1 MKKFIFTLFAICLL
15 TSKLSAQKA
24 WATPDPINPNDSITI
39 WVDIKKCDRQQL
51 AGTTDPLYMWTW
63 TPKEHAKGH
72 PLNNG
77 TWQASNVA
85 LQMRSA
91 GNDLYFYRMVPT
103 QFYEVTAAEL
113 YNNDISLLLKK
124 KDGTGGAA
132 GEDKTED
139 LKIDLAPPVT
149 GPQKI
154 SPFPRLAQK
163 DTLSIVA
170 NDVLTIQY
178 DRNLETKDTLKDKE
192 DFYVFAKARIGAG
205 AADFLQIVPITK
217 VATAPQLAM
226 KNMGNGKFALSMIP
240 NKFFASVN
248 PGGQKI
254 LSVQFQIVRG
264 KIRNSNDT
272 VDGTYEYFLNQ
283 NCE

>member
-1 MKKFIFTLFAICLL
+1 MKKILLFSLVFIFGLA
-15 TSKLSAQKA
+15 KLQAQKA

-39 WVDIKKCDRQQL
+39 WVDLKKCDRQQL

-63 TPKEHAKGH
+63 APNEHAVGH

-77 TWQASNVA
+77 TWLASNDA

-91 GNDLYFYRMVPT
+91 GNDLYFFRMVPT
-103 QFYEVTAAEL
+103 SFYEVTAAEL

-124 KDGTGGAA
+124 KDGTGTAA

-139 LKIDLAPPVT
+139 LKIDLTPPVS
-149 GPQKI
+149 GPQKV
-154 SPFPRLAQK
+154 SPFPSLAKK
-163 DTLSIVA
+163 DTLSIGA
-170 NDVLTIQY
+170 TDVLTIIY
-178 DRNLETKDTLKDKE
+178 DRNLETKDTLKNKE
-192 DFYVFAKARIGAG
+192 DFYLYLRARTGPG
-205 AADFLQIVPITK
+205 LTDFIQFVSITK
-217 VATAPQLAM
+217 VATEPKLAM
-226 KNMGNGKFALSMIP
+226 KNLGGGKFSLSMIP

-248 PGGQKI
+248 PTNQKI

>member
-1 MKKFIFTLFAICLL
+1 MKKFIFTLFAISLL

-51 AGTTDPLYMWTW
+51 AGTSDPLYMWTW
-63 TPKEHAKGH
+63 APKEHPKGH
-72 PLNNG
+72 PLHNG
-77 TWQASNVA
+77 TWQASTDA

-91 GNDLYFYRMVPT
+91 GNDLYFYRMIPT

-113 YNNDISLLLKK
+113 YNNDINLLLKK

-139 LKIDLAPPVT
+139 LKIELSPPVT

-163 DTLSIVA
+163 DTLSIGA
-170 NDVLTIQY
+170 NDVLMIQY

-192 DFYVFAKARIGAG
+192 DFYVYAKARIGAG
-205 AADFLQIVPITK
+205 AADFVQIVSITK

-248 PGGQKI
+248 PGAQKI

>member
-1 MKKFIFTLFAICLL
+1 MKKILLFSLVFIFGLA
-15 TSKLSAQKA
+15 KLQAQKA

-39 WVDIKKCDRQQL
+39 WVDLKKCDRQQL
-51 AGTTDPLYMWTW
+51 AGTTDPIYMWTW
-63 TPKEHAKGH
+63 SPNEHAVGH

-77 TWQASNVA
+77 TWLASNDA

-103 QFYEVTAAEL
+103 SFYEVTAAEL

-124 KDGTGGAA
+124 KDGTGTAA

-139 LKIDLAPPVT
+139 LKIDFTPPVS
-149 GPQKI
+149 GPQKV
-154 SPFPRLAQK
+154 SPFPRLAKK
-163 DTLSIVA
+163 DTLSIGA
-170 NDVLTIQY
+170 TDVLTIFY
-178 DRNLETKDTLKDKE
+178 DRNLETKDTLKNKE
-192 DFYVFAKARIGAG
+192 DFYLYLRARTGTG
-205 AADFLQIVPITK
+205 LTDFIQFVPITK
-217 VATAPQLAM
+217 VATEPKLAM
-226 KNMGNGKFALSMIP
+226 KNLGGGKFSLSMIP

-248 PGGQKI
+248 PSNQKI